1 MLFLVS
7 ETLSHLNSMEFCEMR
22 LSGVVLLVQDFG
34 QCDAK
39 RCTGRKLSRFGLLKE
54 SLWFTFCLYS
64 CFAHANLHLS
74 YVNWNVIIPYIWSL
88 TSF

>member
-1 MLFLVS
+1 
-7 ETLSHLNSMEFCEMR
+7 MR

>member
-1 MLFLVS
+1 
-7 ETLSHLNSMEFCEMR
+7 MR

-54 SLWFTFCLYS
+54 SLWFTFCHYS
-64 CFAHANLHLS
+64 CFGHANLRLS
-74 YVNWNVIIPYIWSL
+74 YVNWNVIIPYC
-88 TSF
+88 